1 MQLIKR
7 FSDPQK
13 STLYIEKTTND
24 AAKIFGINS
33 NAVGYVVADDESETR
48 LCSIFKGLKNKKSLA
63 MAVDVFESSGEMKS
77 SL

>member
-48 LCSIFKGLKNKKSLA
+48 LCSIFQGLKNKNVVLVLRRS
-63 MAVDVFESSGEMKS
+63 
-77 SL
+77 